1 MRRLFRSA
9 CVLLALASLT
19 FGLQPAARAQAKQ
32 PSSKPAGTTA
42 ADADLSALLESKV
55 KTEWD
60 AFKNKTPQ
68 PYADLLADDYISV
81 ETDNLGARNKV
92 HAVKEVQQ
100 SVVVDYTLSLF
111 KTTMLGPD
119 ATLVVYESFM
129 RFPRTAT
136 RKFLRLYVSEIWV
149 KRSGQWKMLHH
160 QETRAK

>member
-1 MRRLFRSA
+1 MRKFFSGA
-9 CVLLALASLT
+9 CVMLALASLT
-19 FGLQPAARAQAKQ
+19 FGQQPAAQAQAKQ
-32 PSSKPAGTTA
+32 PSPKTAGTTA
-42 ADADLSALLESKV
+42 ANADLSALLETKV

-68 PYADLLADDYISV
+68 PYADLLADDYTSV

-92 HAVKEVQQ
+92 HAVHEVQQ

-129 RFPRTAT
+129 RFPRTVT
-136 RKFLRLYVSEIWV
+136 RRFLRVYVSEIWV
-149 KRSGQWKMLHH
+149 KRDGEWKMLHH
-160 QETRAK
+160 QETSAK